1 MNIEEAVRRLA
12 ASITPNVVGSQDATG
27 SHVESLTEAVMG
39 ITAGLVQIANAID
52 RVADT
57 MERTE
62 ELTAE
67 AVDLAKSAREVR
79 P

>member
-1 MNIEEAVRRLA
+1 VNIEEAVRRLA

-67 AVDLAKSAREVR
+67 VVDRAKSAREVR

>member
-12 ASITPNVVGSQDATG
+12 AAITPNSIGSQDATG

-57 MERTE
+57 MEPTE

-67 AVDLAKSAREVR
+67 AVDLAQSEVR